1 SEHTNKVNT
10 LQRRAPSWGVY
21 RRQYTYWSEQ
31 VISQQ
36 QQDRDSEESDAC
48 MDIQARYAP
57 CELLSHHQRS
67 SFQKQ
72 DQMHI
77 YMEAKQKPPEKK
89 MGRNRQ
95 DETLGS
101 WFKII
106 IPFGIKYDEKWLL
119 NLIQKK
125 CSVPFTAFEF
135 HYEKMQAQFFVENAS
150 IACALKNV
158 NGKIFNEVNE
168 KIFILVEPCGSP
180 QSVQKPLTSEEVQI
194 KFSSLDL
201 SNKKPYLLDGLSTIM
216 GNASNIQNLN
226 ISNTEVKAEGQMD
239 KGQQL
244 EPEGMCADRNAMC
257 ANFPDKSTNIN
268 TILELLPRLLS
279 LGSFFGSDQVN
290 SKILQFL
297 QQYYL
302 IHDYGNRQGLLDFYH
317 EEACFFLTIPFH
329 PKYSDLSSVS
339 LYFKDNR
346 NTETLKNPNLRVQM
360 LKHTKRD
367 IVHALC
373 VLPKTQHD
381 FSSFTVDMCFQTEMI
396 FCFSVSGVFKEV
408 EGSSQGCVRAFTR
421 TFITAPT
428 SSSSLCIVNDELFV
442 REASPSEA
450 QRLHSPSQCLH
461 CRPRSCSTSPLSCR
475 KCAELRDISNGILQI
490 IPFGIKYDQKW
501 LLNLIQKKCSVPF
514 TAFEF
519 HYEKMQ
525 AQFFVEDANIA
536 CALKN
541 VNGKIFNEVNEKILI
556 LVEPCES
563 PQSVQK
569 ALTSEK
575 LEQTKLSS
583 LYLSNKKPYLVHSL
597 STIMENA
604 PTTEKLNLSNT
615 EVGGQETLS
624 DSVCAIEA
632 PKCLPMCKK
641 QRVPVPG
648 QQECGEAQ
656 NPNLH
661 IQILKHTKRDIVH
674 ALCALPKTQHDFS
687 SFMVD
692 MHFQTVSTCSSLG
705 GEGQDGAVE
714 GSSQGCVR
722 AFTRTFITA
731 PTSSSSLCIVNDEL
745 FVREASPS
753 EAQRLHSPSQ
763 CQPPSWSSSPPSSR

>member
-1 SEHTNKVNT
+1 
-10 LQRRAPSWGVY
+10 GVY

-77 YMEAKQKPPEKK
+77 YMEANQKPPEKK

-180 QSVQKPLTSEEVQI
+180 QSVQKPLTSEEPLYPLSWLPGDLMICDIGMTQNCI
-194 KFSSLDL
+194 NDMAASLHIHPGIRPMFSSLDL

-257 ANFPDKSTNIN
+257 ANFPDKSTNIRSPSALSLHPY
-268 TILELLPRLLS
+268 IPLISPLLPPLS
-279 LGSFFGSDQVN
+279 LSLPPEVCQPFFFGSDQVN

-329 PKYSDLSSVS
+329 PKYSDLCRPAP
-339 LYFKDNR
+339 DNR

-428 SSSSLCIVNDELFV
+428 SSSSFCIVNDELFV

-475 KCAELRDISNGILQI
+475 KWWDFLLPGCHLQ
-490 IPFGIKYDQKW
+490 
-501 LLNLIQKKCSVPF
+501 
-514 TAFEF
+514 
-519 HYEKMQ
+519 
-525 AQFFVEDANIA
+525 
-536 CALKN
+536 
-541 VNGKIFNEVNEKILI
+541 
-556 LVEPCES
+556 
-563 PQSVQK
+563 
-569 ALTSEK
+569 
-575 LEQTKLSS
+575 
-583 LYLSNKKPYLVHSL
+583 
-597 STIMENA
+597 
-604 PTTEKLNLSNT
+604 
-615 EVGGQETLS
+615 
-624 DSVCAIEA
+624 
-632 PKCLPMCKK
+632 
-641 QRVPVPG
+641 
-648 QQECGEAQ
+648 
-656 NPNLH
+656 
-661 IQILKHTKRDIVH
+661 
-674 ALCALPKTQHDFS
+674 
-687 SFMVD
+687 
-692 MHFQTVSTCSSLG
+692 
-705 GEGQDGAVE
+705 
-714 GSSQGCVR
+714 
-722 AFTRTFITA
+722 
-731 PTSSSSLCIVNDEL
+731 
-745 FVREASPS
+745 
-753 EAQRLHSPSQ
+753 
-763 CQPPSWSSSPPSSR
+763 